1 MMSEDKTGE
10 RSKHIEQRAVT
21 PVHEKRNKLLFLGAA
36 CLLGAG
42 FVALQFREK
51 APKVV
56 EKKVI
61 RGAAFEAAK
70 PPAVE
75 FKTVAVMV
83 PQSATV
89 AAPAVVAAA
98 VIPPPDPLLLAAQ
111 RAPLMALNKRGGVPS
126 GGDGSQRVGVFGQ
139 EIEADDKGAFERRL
153 KSPVLNGVKAGVIG
167 DLNYVIPQATS
178 IPCIMETA
186 MQSDQPGFVSC
197 VIPRDV
203 MSASGRVVLLERGTQ
218 VTGEYRGGLKQGQV
232 RLFVLWSRARTPM
245 GVVVDLGSPAMD
257 ALGRAG
263 VGGSVDNHWFERFG
277 SALLLS
283 VVSDVA
289 KKGTTAI
296 KNSTGEQVSSGGAAN
311 QAAGIA
317 VEQSINMPPTLH
329 KHQGEQVNIFV
340 ARDLNFSDVYGL
352 KTVKNQ
358 GDAEWKGHQAVEGGV
373 KTSGR
378 EPMFMSGGG
387 NGRRSSKD

>member
-1 MMSEDKTGE
+1 MSDEKNEE
-10 RSKHIEQRAVT
+10 RGRHADQRAVS
-21 PVHEKRNKLLFLGAA
+21 PEAEKRNKMLVLAAA
-36 CLLGAG
+36 CLVGAG
-42 FVALQFREK
+42 FVALQFRDKTPK
-51 APKVV
+51 AV

-61 RGAAFEAAK
+61 RGAAYEAAK
-70 PPAVE
+70 PTVE
-75 FKTVAVMV
+75 FKTVASAV
-83 PQSATV
+83 PTSATV
-89 AAPAVVAAA
+89 AAPIVVAAPVV

-126 GGDGSQRVGVFGQ
+126 GDPSQRVGVLGQ
-139 EIEADDKGAFERRL
+139 DIEADDKGAFEKRL

-203 MSASGRVVLLERGTQ
+203 MSANGRVVLLERGTQ

-245 GVVVDLGSPAMD
+245 GVVVDLGSPATD

-263 VGGSVDNHWFERFG
+263 VGGNVDNHWFERFG

-283 VVSDVA
+283 VVSDAA
-289 KKGTTAI
+289 KMATSAVKA
-296 KNSTGEQVSSGGAAN
+296 STGEQVSSGGAAN
-311 QAAGIA
+311 QAAAIA

-352 KTVKNQ
+352 KTVKNR
-358 GDAEWKGHQAVEGGV
+358 GDGEWKGRVTVPGEPKAGG
-373 KTSGR
+373 R
-378 EPMFMSGGG
+378 AEMFMSGGG
-387 NGRRSSKD
+387 NGRSVKD

>member
-1 MMSEDKTGE
+1 MSDEKIVE
-10 RSKHIEQRAVT
+10 RGKHVEQRAVT
-21 PVHEKRNKLLFLGAA
+21 PEQEKRNKLVFLGAA
-36 CLLGAG
+36 ALVGVG

-51 APKVV
+51 APKTV

-61 RGAAFEAAK
+61 RGVTYEA
-70 PPAVE
+70 PTPAVE
-75 FKTVAVMV
+75 FKTVASMG

-89 AAPAVVAAA
+89 ATPVAVL
-98 VIPPPDPLLLAAQ
+98 PPPDPLLLAAQ
-111 RAPLMALNKRGGVPS
+111 RAPLMALNKRGGIPT
-126 GGDGSQRVGVFGQ
+126 GDPRQRVGVLGQ
-139 EIEADDKGAFERRL
+139 EIEAADKGAFERHL
-153 KSPVLNGVKAGVIG
+153 KPPVLNGVKAGLIG

-197 VIPRDV
+197 VFPRDV
-203 MSASGRVVLLERGTQ
+203 MSANGRVVLLERGTQ

-245 GVVVDLGSPAMD
+245 GVVVDLGSPATD

-263 VGGSVDNHWFERFG
+263 VGGSVDSHWFERFG
-277 SALLLS
+277 SALLLT
-283 VVSDVA
+283 VVSDAA
-289 KKGTTAI
+289 KMGTTAL

-340 ARDLNFSDVYGL
+340 ARDLNFSDVYSL
-352 KTVKNQ
+352 MTVKHQ
-358 GDAEWKGHQAVEGGV
+358 GDAEWKGRHAVVGDVKNGV
-373 KTSGR
+373 RNAPR

-387 NGRRSSKD
+387 NGISNKD